1 MISVSLIT
9 RALRFFG
16 IDGYSPAQRDLHR
29 ELSSLSDRQLEDIGL
44 TRGLIETVVV
54 QGPAGV
60 TPIIP
65 EGAVQRVANT
75 DRPIRAA

>member
-1 MISVSLIT
+1 MSILPLIV
-9 RALRFFG
+9 RALRCLG
-16 IDGYSPAQRDLHR
+16 IDGFTPAQRDLYR

-60 TPIIP
+60 IQVIP
-65 EGAVQRVANT
+65 EGAVQRAVNT
-75 DRPIRAA
+75 NRPLEAA